1 MIKRVLF
8 LIGLFLLFMPTVYD
22 AAKIPD
28 YVVDISSENTA
39 KNEDEHVSEVKPS
52 KLTRELIK
60 TANEQI
66 ENMQLI
72 RLLNES
78 SMNKS
83 VLAFGNRATIYLG
96 EWPLN
101 YQSDKQTINWQ
112 YQKIN
117 SNMYDN
123 QAGTTSA
130 KMMYT
135 QQSHKIVTG
144 GLTAKTSDADEIQQM
159 ILRVAEKSA
168 TIPVA
173 LQTNIGAGTKANRV
187 FDVQPK
193 QVGNMEVFVP
203 AVIEKGEVMFGE
215 VYLEIKGSKRN
226 LMIKNVTSQQIGALL
241 PIEGHVSIIFT
252 AK

>member
-1 MIKRVLF
+1 MKRFISLVGFILF
-8 LIGLFLLFMPTVYD
+8 FMPTVAD

-39 KNEDEHVSEVKPS
+39 QNEDEHISEVKPS
-52 KLTRELIK
+52 TLTKELIK

-101 YQSDKQTINWQ
+101 YRSDKQTINWQ

-144 GLTAKTSDADEIQQM
+144 GLTAKTSHAEDIQQM
-159 ILRVAEKSA
+159 ILQVAEKSA
-168 TIPVA
+168 TIPVG
-173 LQTNIGAGTKANRV
+173 LKTNIGAGTKANRIYE
-187 FDVQPK
+187 VQPK

-203 AVIEKGEVMFGE
+203 AIIEKGEVMFGE

-226 LMIKNVTSQQIGALL
+226 VRIKNVTSQQIGALL